1 MAQKKSILIVDDD
14 IGPRESL
21 KMALQPIYQVHT
33 AADGQEA
40 LKYIQNE
47 KIDLVTLDLKMPG
60 LPGIEV
66 LKEIKKRDD
75 DIEVIVITAY
85 GTPQNA
91 QEATRYG
98 AGDFI
103 PKPFNVSDLLSTVSK
118 SMERRN
124 DKLRQKNFA
133 QYNSLVIQKQK

>member
-14 IGPRESL
+14 LAPRESL
-21 KMALQPIYQVHT
+21 RMALQPIYRVQT

-40 LKYIQNE
+40 LRYIQNE
-47 KIDLVTLDLKMPG
+47 KIDLVTLDLRMPG
-60 LPGIEV
+60 LSGIEV

-103 PKPFNVSDLLSTVSK
+103 SKPFNISDLLSTVSK
-118 SMERRN
+118 SIERRS